1 MKDIKLN
8 DRQVIILKSL
18 LIQEIDYLENDAI
31 PKTEEILDKNSLED
45 ELKNCKELLEKIR

>member
-8 DRQVIILKSL
+8 DKQVIILKSL

>member
-8 DRQVIILKSL
+8 DKQVIILKSL

-31 PKTEEILDKNSLED
+31 PQTEKIVDKNSLED

>member
-8 DRQVIILKSL
+8 DKQVIILKSL

-31 PKTEEILDKNSLED
+31 PKTEEIVDKNSLED